1 MKMRALAAAFTAAF
15 LLIVVSVASA
25 QPIDS
30 AEILGKFG
38 LNDEEIERV
47 MAIQRETE
55 RTIQE
60 ARVELNLLKAQLEKL
75 LFDIEVDMNRVEKL
89 LRQSI
94 EWKLKSELA
103 EIRRRVELRKLF
115 GEERW
120 ANFLRAR
127 ARWNLQNRQRPQE

>member
-1 MKMRALAAAFTAAF
+1 MKTTAFAAILL
-15 LLIVVSVASA
+15 LLIVGVASA
-25 QPIDS
+25 QPIDNS
-30 AEILGKFG
+30 EILEKFG
-38 LNDEEIERV
+38 LNDREIEQV
-47 MAIQRETE
+47 MAIQQETE

-75 LFDIEVDMNRVEKL
+75 LFSIEVDMNQVEKL

-120 ANFLRAR
+120 AKFLRAR
-127 ARWNLQNRQRPQE
+127 SRWNTRKPPRPLE

>member
-1 MKMRALAAAFTAAF
+1 MKTMAFAATLL
-15 LLIVVSVASA
+15 LLIGYVASA

-30 AEILGKFG
+30 SEILEKFG
-38 LNDEEIERV
+38 LNDREIEQV

-60 ARVELNLLKAQLEKL
+60 TRIELNLLKAQLEKL
-75 LFDIEVDMNRVEKL
+75 LFDIEVDMNQVEKL

-103 EIRRRVELRKLF
+103 EIRRRIELRKIF

-120 ANFLRAR
+120 AKFLRAR
-127 ARWNLQNRQRPQE
+127 SRLNARKPPRPQE